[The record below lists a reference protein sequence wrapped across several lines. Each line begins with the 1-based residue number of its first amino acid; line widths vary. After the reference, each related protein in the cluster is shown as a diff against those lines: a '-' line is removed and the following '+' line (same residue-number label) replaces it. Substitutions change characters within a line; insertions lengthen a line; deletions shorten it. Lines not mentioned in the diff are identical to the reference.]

1 MGKNIES
8 MTLEQIWEHVLDI
21 INKNPEPF
29 KNASLRYQ
37 ITLTG
42 QESGS
47 YILTLENGVAKL
59 DMAEDENAPCQLKMD
74 SDQLK
79 KLLLGKLNSTAAYMT
94 GKLKVKGN
102 IGLALK
108 LESLLK
114 KYQFE

>member
-1 MGKNIES
+1 MGNSIES
-8 MTLEQIWEHVLDI
+8 MNLDQLWEHILKVLQ
-21 INKNPEPF
+21 NNPEPIQDV
-29 KNASLRYQ
+29 NLQYQ

-42 QESGS
+42 TESRTYKLTLQDGVAQVESGED
-47 YILTLENGVAKL
+47 LE
-59 DMAEDENAPCQLKMD
+59 APCHLTMD
-74 SDQLK
+74 MENFK

-114 KYQFE
+114 RYRFE

>member
-1 MGKNIES
+1 MGNNIES
-8 MTLEQIWEHVLDI
+8 MTLEQIWKQVLYVL
-21 INKNPEPF
+21 NKNPEPF
-29 KNASLRYQ
+29 QDASLRYQ

-42 QESGS
+42 KESGA
-47 YILTLENGVAKL
+47 YILTLENGTAKVEVG
-59 DMAEDENAPCQLKMD
+59 EDENAPCQLKMD

-102 IGLALK
+102 IGHALK

-114 KYQFE
+114 KYKFE